1 MQKYRFELKTQK
13 KMAGII
19 LEISAKLDMVVNNVL
34 YLSPMRASTT
44 FTT

>member
-1 MQKYRFELKTQK
+1 
-13 KMAGII
+13 MAGII

-34 YLSPMRASTT
+34 YLSPMRASMT